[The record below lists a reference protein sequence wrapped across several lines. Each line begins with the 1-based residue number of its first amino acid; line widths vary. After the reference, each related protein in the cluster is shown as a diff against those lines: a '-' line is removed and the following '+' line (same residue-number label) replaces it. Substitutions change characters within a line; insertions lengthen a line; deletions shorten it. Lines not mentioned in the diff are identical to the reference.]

1 MASYSLTSKSEPLPV
16 EGKPLRVPEAAQLL
30 GLHIETLRGHLEAG
44 KIKGNKIGQWL
55 IPASEI
61 ARIRGEEL
69 K

>member
-1 MASYSLTSKSEPLPV
+1 MDSSSITSKSESLHG

-44 KIKGNKIGQWL
+44 KIKGTKIGQWL
-55 IPASEI
+55 IPAGEI